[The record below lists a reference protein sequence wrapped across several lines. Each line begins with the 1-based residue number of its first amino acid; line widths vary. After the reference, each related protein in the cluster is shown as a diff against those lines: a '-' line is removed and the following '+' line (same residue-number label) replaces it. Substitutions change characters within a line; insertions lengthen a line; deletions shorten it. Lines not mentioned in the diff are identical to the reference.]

1 MTARTFGRRGMAG
14 DALAVPSR
22 RASFGARGTRDP
34 DHFEAAEIDEAA
46 LRRAAFVAGE
56 RARAATESASASGTS
71 SSAPVVYSHRSLRL
85 AYVLWLVLGWA
96 GAHRF
101 YLGRPL
107 TGGLMAFASAAAWF
121 FVASEN
127 YLAFGGVFAVG
138 LWVFADGFLIAA
150 MHRRATTGA

>member
-1 MTARTFGRRGMAG
+1 MTARTFGRKGMAG
-14 DALAVPSR
+14 DALAAPSR
-22 RASFGARGTRDP
+22 RASFGARGARDP

-56 RARAATESASASGTS
+56 RARAATESAPETS
-71 SSAPVVYSHRSLRL
+71 PSAPVVYSHRSLRL
-85 AYVLWLVLGWA
+85 AYVLWLVLGWS

-121 FVASEN
+121 FVAAEN

>member
-1 MTARTFGRRGMAG
+1 MTARTFGRKGMAG
-14 DALAVPSR
+14 DALAAPSR
-22 RASFGARGTRDP
+22 RASFGARGKRDP

-46 LRRAAFVAGE
+46 LRRAAFIAEE
-56 RARAATESASASGTS
+56 RARTESDAASEASP
-71 SSAPVVYSHRSLRL
+71 SAPVVYSNRSVRL
-85 AYVLWLVLGWA
+85 AYALWLVLGWA

-107 TGGLMAFASAAAWF
+107 TGGLMALGSAAAWL

-138 LWVFADGFLIAA
+138 LWVFADGFQIAA